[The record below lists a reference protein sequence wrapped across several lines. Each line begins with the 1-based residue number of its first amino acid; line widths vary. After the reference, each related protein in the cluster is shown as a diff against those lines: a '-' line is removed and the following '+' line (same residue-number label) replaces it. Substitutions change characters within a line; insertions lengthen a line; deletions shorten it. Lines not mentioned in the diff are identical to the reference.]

1 MCGNRKRNIFSG
13 FRGKDGQIAPRV
25 STLSWKSSVRCLI
38 WTFFQSVWRITGDL
52 QQHVAGQLSLR
63 RESWR
68 MRAGSGKRRGN
79 QNNEN
84 RFSISEGNQ
93 EPPKKIFPDDFW
105 LRRPILFL
113 SLQTAGPR
121 AFIGSLVTIKAHR
134 SVMTSAAVGLFGSEG
149 CVQFTQ
155 CSQSYSGN
163 CWIFMPTCPLPS
175 SGWPYQMLK
184 KTHMRSLTPEWA
196 FFYFRNRF
204 GEQWVSHCQITAF
217 FPPRSHK
224 SWTPTKHLE
233 HVVLPIN
240 DFIRRWPAGHSWNTV
255 RYSCTADLLSH
266 SKNHPNEG
274 LNKDKVIAASHTF
287 IGKSTVSYC
296 TNISAT
302 LLGLRSTVET
312 HHSMILFVR
321 SKAWREGLRSKTTC
335 IYLCPR
341 TPGASVW
348 EGSED

>member
-1 MCGNRKRNIFSG
+1 MSHLNIFPICLENNRRSPTA
-13 FRGKDGQIAPRV
+13 RRWTIESA
-25 STLSWKSSVRCLI
+25 TWKL
-38 WTFFQSVWRITGDL
+38 T
-52 QQHVAGQLSLR
+52 
-63 RESWR
+63 
-68 MRAGSGKRRGN
+68 GSGKRRGN
-79 QNNEN
+79 QNKEN

-196 FFYFRNRF
+196 FFISETDLVSS
-204 GEQWVSHCQITAF
+204 GWVIARSQLF
-217 FPPRSHK
+217 FPLGAIKAGP
-224 SWTPTKHLE
+224 
-233 HVVLPIN
+233 LP
-240 DFIRRWPAGHSWNTV
+240 
-255 RYSCTADLLSH
+255 
-266 SKNHPNEG
+266 
-274 LNKDKVIAASHTF
+274 
-287 IGKSTVSYC
+287 
-296 TNISAT
+296 NI
-302 LLGLRSTVET
+302 
-312 HHSMILFVR
+312 
-321 SKAWREGLRSKTTC
+321 
-335 IYLCPR
+335 
-341 TPGASVW
+341 
-348 EGSED
+348 